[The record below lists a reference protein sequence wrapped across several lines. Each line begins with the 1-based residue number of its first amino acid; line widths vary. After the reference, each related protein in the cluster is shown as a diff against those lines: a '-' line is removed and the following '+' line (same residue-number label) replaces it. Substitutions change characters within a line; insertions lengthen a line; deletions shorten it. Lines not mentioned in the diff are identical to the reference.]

1 MWTRFV
7 HVYQREIWQSA
18 FLKDRSLKGCSY
30 AVLRI
35 VSITITAFF
44 ESRIA
49 TRAAALSFSS
59 LLSLGPLLVIA
70 VLVAGFA
77 LGPGE
82 TAEDKAIKA
91 DRKAEAAAP
100 AKEEAP
106 APSTSTDATPP
117 AMSARK
123 NRVANTLNNL
133 IKLVAPQIAQYEQVT
148 QTASEPNPQL
158 VEIIDK
164 IITSS
169 RSGSAGAASLFSLL
183 LIVLLLFKSIEDTFN
198 DIWGVRQGRSVL
210 MRVVLYWTILTLG
223 AILFFTAVA
232 MLSASTFISVFFD
245 QTPGRAE
252 LKSLGFAIQ
261 LFSFGLLTVM
271 LTLFYR
277 VIPNTRVFWRAAFVG
292 GLVVAAL
299 LLGNNLLQL
308 LYVKRVLLEKDLY
321 GSLAIV
327 PVLMLGLYVFWL
339 FVLIGGVVS
348 YAIQNVHFRNSQA
361 AWSTLT
367 ESMRERLV
375 LVVFLTI
382 CRRFRECLPP
392 ISVSMLST
400 MLKVP
405 SQLLN
410 ECLNRLVRLQLVTTL
425 RPPPD
430 DNATDYLYQPSRP
443 LNRITL
449 FDFKTL
455 DDNLGEDPVG
465 ASLEQIDPLVS
476 LYQSELNRIG
486 EQEFFQKTVEE
497 LLERHAFQES
507 RPPFA
512 MGQRRPGG

>member
-1 MWTRFV
+1 M
-7 HVYQREIWQSA
+7 HIYHREIWQSTY
-18 FLKDRSLKGCSY
+18 LKDRSPRGCTY
-30 AVLRI
+30 AVLR
-35 VSITITAFF
+35 VLSITITAFF

-59 LLSLGPLLVIA
+59 LLGLGPLLVIA

-77 LGPGE
+77 LGQPQAQG
-82 TAEDKAIKA
+82 D
-91 DRKAEAAAP
+91 DP
-100 AKEEAP
+100 AKAVESSRKMVVA
-106 APSTSTDATPP
+106 DALT
-117 AMSARK
+117 RI
-123 NRVANTLNNL
+123 
-133 IKLVAPQIAQYEQVT
+133 IKVVAPQIAQYEQVT
-148 QTASEPNPQL
+148 QTATEVNPQL
-158 VEIIDK
+158 VDIIDG

-169 RSGSAGAASLFSLL
+169 RSGSAGAAGIFSLL
-183 LIVLLLFKSIEDTFN
+183 LIVLLLFKSVEDTFN

-223 AILFFTAVA
+223 AILFFAAVA
-232 MLSASTFISVFFD
+232 MLSASTLVSVFSD
-245 QTPGRAE
+245 KSPEAGGRF
-252 LKSLGFAIQ
+252 GFGTFMQ
-261 LFSFGLLTVM
+261 FLSFSTVALV

-277 VIPNTRVFWRAAFVG
+277 VIPNTRVFWRGALAG

-299 LLGNNLLQL
+299 LFANNLVQL
-308 LYVKRVLLEKDLY
+308 FYVKRVVLERSLY

-327 PVLMLGLYVFWL
+327 PVLMFGLYVFWL

-367 ESMRERLV
+367 ESMRERLT

-392 ISVSMLST
+392 ISATMLSA

-405 SQLLN
+405 TQLLN
-410 ECLNRLVRLQLVTTL
+410 ECVNRLVQLQLITTV
-425 RPPPD
+425 RPP
-430 DNATDYLYQPSRP
+430 AHSSGADYLYQPARP

-465 ASLEQIDPLVS
+465 SSLENIDPLVAR
-476 LYQSELNRIG
+476 YTAALNQLG
-486 EQEFFQKTVEE
+486 DQEFFQKSIEQ
-497 LLERHAFQES
+497 LFDDHPFDES

-512 MGQRRPGG
+512 LGERRPGR